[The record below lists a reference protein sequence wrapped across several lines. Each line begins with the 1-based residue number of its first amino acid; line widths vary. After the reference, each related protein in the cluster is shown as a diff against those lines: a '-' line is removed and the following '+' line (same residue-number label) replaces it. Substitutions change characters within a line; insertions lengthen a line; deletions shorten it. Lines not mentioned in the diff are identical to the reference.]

1 MVEHHAGSVG
11 VTGSSPVVSTKR
23 LHMYSFKKLIKEIF
37 RYKKEFFIA
46 QILALIATIIS
57 IPIPLLMPLLIDEV
71 LLNKKGIW
79 TESIDKFFGHCQ
91 AFCYVLVTLFVV
103 ILLRSLFVF
112 LNIAQTY
119 FFEKITKEIT
129 YKIRIRAIEH
139 LKKLSINEYENLKTG
154 DIASK
159 LINDVNTI
167 EEFLIKSVSKFVI
180 SSLTLIGVAIVLI
193 SINLKLGLFILF
205 LNPFT
210 VILSSKIAKKVK
222 IYKKEQNKAISMF
235 QEALIET
242 LELFEQIKAYNKEKI
257 FFKRLFELT
266 KTLKEKSFNFSY
278 KSEAF
283 SKLSFLIFLI
293 GFEII
298 RAAGI
303 LAVAYDNLSI
313 GMMLAVYG
321 YLWFMI
327 TPMQE
332 IISIQYNYFSAK
344 AALDRIN
351 KILEL
356 KKEPVFFHKKNPF
369 NKPTKIE
376 IKNLSFKYPDSDF
389 ILKNANTI
397 INPLKITALIGASGS
412 GKTTLAKIIAGFLI
426 PQKGDVLYNN
436 TSFKE
441 IGLNIIRN
449 NIALILQETR
459 LFNDTL
465 RFNLTLGKNFS
476 EEEIIDALRKAELLE
491 IIEKLPKKLDT
502 NVGKNGIKLSG
513 GQKQRVAIA
522 RALLHKPKVVILDES
537 TSALDIDTEKKVF
550 KNIEKFLKERT
561 SIIIAHRAE
570 TIAKADEILM
580 IKNNSILKIS

>member
-1 MVEHHAGSVG
+1 
-11 VTGSSPVVSTKR
+11 
-23 LHMYSFKKLIKEIF
+23 MYSFKKLIKEILK
-37 RYKKEFFIA
+37 YKKEFFIA

-441 IGLNIIRN
+441 IGLDIIRN